1 MELQKK
7 FDKWLEDEKFVTFA
21 NKRLK
26 DEILHVPE
34 NHLLDP
40 KHEELEEGFENYD
53 CYAAPLATYLTYCL
67 QLAKCS
73 RNAKKRKRGI
83 WWVYVQVHILGF
95 YTKVFACEVP
105 YKEYLRDMDAQLT
118 YNLIDKAEK
127 QGKFPG
133 LRVGSLEEINNNAGN
148 WE

>member
-40 KHEELEEGFENYD
+40 KHEELEEGFENYGVGSSD
-53 CYAAPLATYLTYCL
+53 WYAARLGRWRNYGM

-95 YTKVFACEVP
+95 YTKVFACEF
-105 YKEYLRDMDAQLT
+105 E
-118 YNLIDKAEK
+118 NLV
-127 QGKFPG
+127 
-133 LRVGSLEEINNNAGN
+133 RMVNEEIMLILHS
-148 WE
+148 EYTQSLRTQRQ

>member
-40 KHEELEEGFENYD
+40 KHEELEEGLRITTVMQLLGDIPDLLF
-53 CYAAPLATYLTYCL
+53 ATGQMQQEC
-67 QLAKCS
+67 
-73 RNAKKRKRGI
+73 
-83 WWVYVQVHILGF
+83 
-95 YTKVFACEVP
+95 
-105 YKEYLRDMDAQLT
+105 
-118 YNLIDKAEK
+118 
-127 QGKFPG
+127 
-133 LRVGSLEEINNNAGN
+133 
-148 WE
+148 

>member
-73 RNAKKRKRGI
+73 RNANEAFGGCMYKSIYWDSTPKYSLVSLKIWSGWLMKRLCSYSTVNI
-83 WWVYVQVHILGF
+83 P
-95 YTKVFACEVP
+95 KV
-105 YKEYLRDMDAQLT
+105 
-118 YNLIDKAEK
+118 
-127 QGKFPG
+127 
-133 LRVGSLEEINNNAGN
+133 
-148 WE
+148 

>member
-67 QLAKCS
+67 QLAKSIYWDSTPKYSLVSLKIWSGWLMKRLCS
-73 RNAKKRKRGI
+73 YSTVNI
-83 WWVYVQVHILGF
+83 P
-95 YTKVFACEVP
+95 KV
-105 YKEYLRDMDAQLT
+105 
-118 YNLIDKAEK
+118 
-127 QGKFPG
+127 
-133 LRVGSLEEINNNAGN
+133 
-148 WE
+148 

>member
-83 WWVYVQVHILGF
+83 GGCMYKSIYWDSTPKYSLVSLKIWSGWLMKRLCSYSTVNIP
-95 YTKVFACEVP
+95 KV
-105 YKEYLRDMDAQLT
+105 
-118 YNLIDKAEK
+118 
-127 QGKFPG
+127 
-133 LRVGSLEEINNNAGN
+133 
-148 WE
+148 